1 MKKFAKMTVFLAGL
15 SLASVNANAS
25 GFGIAAQDAAAGGM
39 ANAFTA
45 VADNASATW
54 YNPAATV
61 FLEGGNN
68 HYSLGAAFAFAHFR
82 HTNTA
87 GVTDKTA
94 DEVPVIPSAY
104 AVRKLNDKMALSLGV
119 NAPFG
124 FANKWHDSATTAD
137 IATKSEVQDIN
148 FNFNFAYAFNEKL
161 SAAIGYDYGYMS
173 ATLDSTTTQID
184 ATKSEDGHGF
194 NIALM
199 YKPND
204 EWSFGATYRSRIKA
218 TLYGGRFK
226 IPAYSL
232 DVPVEAD
239 LTVPDMISLGTAWKI
254 NEKTLISLQGDYTNW
269 TTYDRL
275 NFINRDS
282 GEIITVG
289 PKKMTQYKGFGP
301 AYAVRFGTRYAMN
314 SKWTFRGG
322 LLYDTNPVK
331 ASLLETRVPD
341 SDRIG
346 ITIGAT
352 YNVSENMT
360 VDLSYTREQFLDRNV
375 NGNENNP
382 SLNGEYRTYVNM
394 PAIGLGYKF

>member
-1 MKKFAKMTVFLAGL
+1 MKKFVKITVFLAGL

-68 HYSLGAAFAFAHFR
+68 HYSLGAAFTFAHFR
-82 HTNTA
+82 HTNSA

-124 FANKWHDSATTAD
+124 FANKWHDSATTAN

-148 FNFNFAYAFNEKL
+148 FNLNFAYAFSEKL
-161 SAAIGYDYGYMS
+161 SAALGYDYGYMS
-173 ATLDSTTTQID
+173 ATLDSTTAQLD
-184 ATKSEDGHGF
+184 ATKSKYGHGF
-194 NIALM
+194 NVGLM
-199 YKPND
+199 YKPTE

-218 TLYGGRFK
+218 TLYGGKFK
-226 IPAYSL
+226 AGPYSWDL
-232 DVPVEAD
+232 EAD
-239 LTVPDMISLGTAWKI
+239 LTVPDMATLGAAWKI
-254 NEKTLISLQGDYTNW
+254 NSKWLLSLQGDYTNW
-269 TTYDRL
+269 TTYDNL
-275 NFINRDS
+275 VFIRKGAS
-282 GEIITVG
+282 SIE
-289 PKKMTQYKGFGP
+289 QRKGFGP
-301 AYAVRFGTRYAMN
+301 AYAVRLGTRYAMN

-346 ITIGAT
+346 ISIGAT
-352 YNVSENMT
+352 YNVSDNMT
-360 VDLSYTREQFLDRNV
+360 IDLSYVREQFLERTVRGNV
-375 NGNENNP
+375 HND

>member
-1 MKKFAKMTVFLAGL
+1 MKIIAKSAVFFTALSMLAT
-15 SLASVNANAS
+15 NAGAS
-25 GFGIAAQDAAAGGM
+25 GFGIASQDTAAGAM

-61 FLEGGNN
+61 FLDGGDN
-68 HYSLGAAFAFAHFR
+68 HYGIGAAFAFAHFR
-82 HTNTA
+82 HTTTD
-87 GVTDKTA
+87 GVLDESSK
-94 DEVPVIPSAY
+94 EVPVIPAAY

-124 FANKWHDSATTAD
+124 FKNKWFESAQTSA
-137 IATKSEVQDIN
+137 IATKTEVQDIN
-148 FNFNFAYAFNEKL
+148 FNLNFAYSFTEQF

-173 ATLDSTTTQID
+173 ATLDSTIAQLD
-184 ATKSEDGHGF
+184 ATKSEGGHGF

-218 TLYGGRFK
+218 TLYGGRYK
-226 IPAYSL
+226 
-232 DVPVEAD
+232 VPVYSIDYPLEAE
-239 LTVPDMISLGTAWKI
+239 LTVPDMATLGMAWKA
-254 NEKTLISLQGDYTNW
+254 NENLLFSLQGDYTNW

-275 NFINRDS
+275 NFVNRETGNLLS
-282 GEIITVG
+282 
-289 PKKMTQYKGFGP
+289 TQYKGFGP

-314 SKWTFRGG
+314 SKWTLRGG
-322 LLYDTNPVK
+322 LDYDTNPAK
-331 ASLLETRVPD
+331 ASLLETRIPD

-360 VDLSYTREQFLDRNV
+360 IDLSFAREQFLDRTVKGNV
-375 NGNENNP
+375 N
-382 SLNGEYRTYVNM
+382 SDILNGEYRTYVNM
-394 PAIGLGYKF
+394 PAIGFGYKF